1 MRVDQFGGEYKES
14 MISDLKIK
22 PKNRRSRGQAT
33 IEMALLL
40 PLLLVLVLGVVEFG
54 RLFFTHIVITN
65 AVRRNIYYSATHSD
79 DHDSGTGNAPKM
91 VLAAEAENFG
101 IADLLCPLPN
111 RTAVLYH

>member
-1 MRVDQFGGEYKES
+1 LS
-14 MISDLKIK
+14 S
-22 PKNRRSRGQAT
+22 
-33 IEMALLL
+33 
-40 PLLLVLVLGVVEFG
+40 LLVLVFGAVEFG
-54 RLFFTHIVITN
+54 RMLFAHIVITN

-91 VLAAEAENFG
+91 VLAAEAEAENFG